1 MAGVDLVHSG
11 GDEGEQALGCGELSY
26 FLLNFLRFRISFFFF
41 DLKAKEMIKGIK
53 EKEDWE
59 ESFRFLSDFKL
70 KWDLWEI

>member
-53 EKEDWE
+53 EKED
-59 ESFRFLSDFKL
+59 
-70 KWDLWEI
+70 